1 MWHGLRRGFGGA
13 SPLLFS
19 DGFSTSVSVCLAL
32 CRPASRTGGAAVIA
46 IWTQR
51 RTRCSAREEETPPL
65 VHKPALRLG
74 ADLHTWVTC
83 TPPCPLVRKTNERF
97 APSASASSSSSSS
110 SSSYASS
117 SSWLNFLAGLLGRF
131 GGASPLHS
139 APATFRPPVV
149 ELFLLRCAQ
158 RPW

>member
-97 APSASASSSSSSS
+97 APSASASSSSS
-110 SSSYASS
+110 YASS

-131 GGASPLHS
+131 AWPVWGCF
-139 APATFRPPVV
+139 PATLGPGNFDVPGTNQ
-149 ELFLLRCAQ
+149 A
-158 RPW
+158 WWYGI